1 MDVSLAHM
9 QNRKMS
15 GDFSHAYDTHV
26 FDVHIIHSFHMH
38 MIRMCLT
45 CILYIVFVLSYSLW
59 KAMHYDTIAL
69 LFVTS
74 AGLAYI

>member
-15 GDFSHAYDTHV
+15 GEFSHAYDTHV
-26 FDVHIIHSFHMH
+26 FDRHIIHSFHMH

-45 CILYIVFVLSYSLW
+45 GI
-59 KAMHYDTIAL
+59 
-69 LFVTS
+69 
-74 AGLAYI
+74 